1 MDGRTSSEPDDW
13 HPDRVTLR
21 RRKSCPSEG
30 IRPLERNQDTPL
42 RRSESEPNLDSNV
55 ARGLVAL
62 QSVAQQG
69 SGDSSSLRTLG
80 SSEEPGDSSSLR
92 TLDARPSTTSGFGIS
107 VTESQTSGYTTESS
121 YQTPT
126 GYALLSESSSY
137 ASIGNHHGL
146 PPSNFQRD
154 IHVPIDIP
162 PTEEETQS
170 IHENLRDLLTTELAL
185 ISQDDA
191 SVVYLIAYHYM

>member
-1 MDGRTSSEPDDW
+1 MEEP
-13 HPDRVTLR
+13 RLNR
-21 RRKSCPSEG
+21 MIG
-30 IRPLERNQDTPL
+30 IRIENQDTPL

-69 SGDSSSLRTLG
+69 SCDSSSLRTLG